1 MQIEVKGRNLPV
13 TDELR
18 ECITRRFEKVGK
30 QVSELA
36 VLEVELSEERNPAN
50 PDSQV
55 AEATL
60 HLKGITLRAR
70 EASRDLKHSVNLI
83 SDELAR
89 QVKRHRDKRRKRR
102 ESRAAASGRGRP
114 GGDRRGGARRSGPS
128 LVAEDGKARPAPGP
142 VRPTRASIL

>member
-18 ECITRRFEKVGK
+18 ECVTRRFEK

-36 VLEVELSEERNPAN
+36 VLEVELFEERNPAN

-60 HLKGITLRAR
+60 HLKGVTLRAH
-70 EASRDLKHSVNLI
+70 EASRDLKHSINLI

-102 ESRAAASGRGRP
+102 EARAAAAPPVAPAVEEGP
-114 GGDRRGGARRSGPS
+114 GEA
-128 LVAEDGKARPAPGP
+128 APAW
-142 VRPTRASIL
+142 